1 MSGLQKQQGY
11 ADIIE
16 EIADDLLGFVSME
29 VPEECEHCVLQID
42 NSVRS
47 LLNFDKPKVMV
58 YGIYNSGKSTLINAL
73 MKQEVAEMADRPM
86 TDQIS
91 EFDRGEYVLVDSP
104 GIDAPIQH
112 EMVTEEF
119 LNKCHI
125 ILFVISSKGGFE
137 GLYNYQK
144 MADLIKKDIPF
155 VIVLNERGYAI
166 KPEWSSKEKTLRKA
180 EHEQELKSIQYKIIE
195 NLIKVTG
202 DKDITKKYEV
212 YVLNAK
218 KALAGIQKNK
228 EPLYRSSNIDVLD
241 KRIVQLVQGGAATKV
256 LKQPVTNLKNC
267 FDYIES
273 QIARQMQEG
282 SKNNFVT
289 KIDIL
294 RKKQENFK
302 DEMRIL
308 IRQATSSRIDE
319 IASYYASNNA
329 EAAEGEAYTI
339 FQDVEDK
346 YTSKLTDL
354 LVYIERSFRDID
366 GISVMADASSNLLF
380 DLKPKDYSK
389 RNIGIVETEEKT
401 KPIKEKEKKGF
412 FDFLKSKRKREEEKR
427 ERLERE
433 AELLNERNQNK
444 LNELIRVRQEAR
456 QYAASDMFELQN
468 ILITIINAGIVEKF
482 EEIISYVQTVD
493 IENKQLREEGRRKLR
508 ELSAIRKKLVDFENK
523 LL

>member
-11 ADIIE
+11 ADIIG

-29 VPEECEHCVLQID
+29 VPEECEYCVSQID
-42 NSVRS
+42 DSVRS
-47 LLNFDKPKVMV
+47 LLDFDKPKVMV

-73 MKQEVAEMADRPM
+73 MRQEVAEMADRPM

-91 EFDRGEYVLVDSP
+91 EFDRGEYILVDSP

-144 MADLIKKDIPF
+144 MADLIKKNIPF

-166 KPEWSSKEKTLRKA
+166 NPEWSSQEKALRKA
-180 EHEQELKSIQYKIIE
+180 EHEQGLKSVQYKIIE

-218 KALAGIQKNK
+218 KALTGIQKNK
-228 EPLYRSSNIDVLD
+228 EPLYRASNIDVLD

-282 SKNNFVT
+282 AENNFAA

-319 IASYYASNNA
+319 IATYYASNDA

-346 YTSKLTDL
+346 YKAKLIDL
-354 LVYIERSFRDID
+354 LVYIEHNFSDID
-366 GISVMADASSNLLF
+366 GINTMTDASSNLFF
-380 DLKPKDYSK
+380 DLRPKDYSK
-389 RNIGIVETEEKT
+389 RNIGIAETEEEI
-401 KPIKEKEKKGF
+401 KPIKEEKKGF

-427 ERLERE
+427 ARLERE
-433 AELLNERNQNK
+433 AELLNERNLNK

-456 QYAASDMFELQN
+456 QYATSDMFELQN

-493 IENKQLREEGRRKLR
+493 CKNKQLREEGCRKFR

-523 LL
+523 FL